1 MGRLFNLLQYSIS
14 STYIEQRRHTVE
26 DRPIIAVDF
35 DDVIADF
42 NSAYVEYS
50 KKKYKTTITYE
61 TANTFDMPKLY
72 GVSPAEIVSRV
83 RTFCYEHHDSI
94 SPIVDTAPAL
104 KILSERYILHV
115 VTSRCQTLSGITEGW
130 LQDYQMLDY
139 FEDLHFTNG
148 FGSTY
153 AKKRTKL
160 EVVQGIGAKVL
171 IEDAPGHALE
181 LSNAGYPV
189 LLPDRPW
196 NKKVE
201 DILIYRMP
209 GWIPIKEWLFN
220 RMPV

>member
-1 MGRLFNLLQYSIS
+1 M
-14 STYIEQRRHTVE
+14 E
-26 DRPIIAVDF
+26 DRPIIAIDF
-35 DDVIADF
+35 DDVIAGF

-61 TANTFDMPKLY
+61 TAYTFDMPKLY
-72 GVSPAEIVSRV
+72 GVPPEEIVSRV
-83 RTFCYEHHDSI
+83 KRFCHEHHDSI
-94 SPIVDTAPAL
+94 SPIVGTALAL

-115 VTSRCQTLSGITEGW
+115 VTSRCQTLSGITEDW
-130 LQDYQMLDY
+130 LQDHKMLDY
-139 FEDLHFTNG
+139 FKDLHFTNG
-148 FGSTY
+148 FGSTC
-153 AKKRTKL
+153 ANKRTKL
-160 EVVQGIGAKVL
+160 EVVQFIGAKVL

-209 GWIPIKEWLFN
+209 GWIPIKKWLFYHI
-220 RMPV
+220 PV